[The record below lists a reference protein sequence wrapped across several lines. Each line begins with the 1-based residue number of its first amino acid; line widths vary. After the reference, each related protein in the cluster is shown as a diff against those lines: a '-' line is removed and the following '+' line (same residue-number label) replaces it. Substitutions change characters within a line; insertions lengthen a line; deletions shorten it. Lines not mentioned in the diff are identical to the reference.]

1 MKILLRTLVAGCLA
15 VAAMTAFATSPA
27 MAAFSVRAVYAN
39 SSGRDLA
46 QGTFNADTEKIS
58 AQDLAKDGKSAVTVY
73 VIEGESQATLWD
85 SNGSSSDAEIRSIPR
100 AEGKSI
106 RIKSC
111 IGEYSGR
118 DIQSCTGWKYG
129 GF

>member
-1 MKILLRTLVAGCLA
+1 MKTSSRVLIVGSV
-15 VAAMTAFATSPA
+15 VAATMTAFATAPA
-27 MAAFSVRAVYAN
+27 MAGTSVRAVYSN
-39 SSGRDLA
+39 SGGRELA
-46 QGTFNADTEKIS
+46 QGTFNADSEKIS
-58 AQDLAKDGKSAVTVY
+58 AQDLYADGKSAVTVY

-85 SNGSSSDAEIRSIPR
+85 SNGASSTAVIRSIPR

-111 IGEYSGR
+111 IGESGTR
-118 DIQSCTGWKYG
+118 TIEKCTGWKYG